1 MQDPS
6 GRILFPDSEQIGLQ
20 AAVLAF
26 ADGQSKE
33 AREILS
39 DVKQRHP
46 DSAAPFFVEARYF
59 EQQKDFEQAADMYQL
74 ALAKR
79 RSPDIEVSYAQALT
93 RDGQETKAL
102 ESLKAAQE
110 RFPNSE
116 PLLVNLA
123 ILQQQSGNTA
133 EASQTYARLIQVAPN
148 NVVAL
153 NNLAWIYH
161 ENGDDRAIELARRA
175 YELSRDN
182 GAVADTYGWIL
193 FKAGETKKSLPIL
206 EKALELK
213 PDSQEIAMHL
223 AEVYRASGRDSDAKR
238 ILEKFGSKE

>member
-1 MQDPS
+1 M
-6 GRILFPDSEQIGLQ
+6 
-20 AAVLAF
+20 
-26 ADGQSKE
+26 
-33 AREILS
+33 
-39 DVKQRHP
+39 
-46 DSAAPFFVEARYF
+46 
-59 EQQKDFEQAADMYQL
+59 
-74 ALAKR
+74 
-79 RSPDIEVSYAQALT
+79 
-93 RDGQETKAL
+93 
-102 ESLKAAQE
+102 
-110 RFPNSE
+110 
-116 PLLVNLA
+116 
-123 ILQQQSGNTA
+123 
-133 EASQTYARLIQVAPN
+133 APN

-238 ILEKFGSKE
+238 ILEKFGSME